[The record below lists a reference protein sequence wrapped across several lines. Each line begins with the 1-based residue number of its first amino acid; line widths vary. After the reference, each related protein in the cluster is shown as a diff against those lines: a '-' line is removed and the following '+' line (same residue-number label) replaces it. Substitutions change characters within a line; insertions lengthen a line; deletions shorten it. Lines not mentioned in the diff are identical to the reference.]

1 MIVIDLIYNLAILV
15 AVSVLA
21 GFVDNRW
28 QRHTATGKIFQGL
41 LFGGVAMIAMLN
53 PFVFSPGIIFDG
65 RSVVLSLC
73 ALFFGPLAGAIAG
86 ILAILLR
93 LYLGGAGTLMGV
105 SVILSSVII
114 GVIFYQYRQ
123 KHKVEI
129 NAWYLFRFGILVH
142 IALIILMLALPSD
155 MRMLTFQTIGLTIL
169 GTYPL
174 ATVLIGKILKDQESN
189 LYLFRNL
196 SESEKQYKSLINE
209 MQQALAV
216 YEVIYNNKQEAV
228 DYRFILVNPN
238 YIKLTG
244 LKESDLIGKTLQEIF
259 PKTEEFWNERYE
271 HVVRTGEAIYYENY
285 SNELNKH
292 YEVVVYRPRTDQ
304 LAVILTDITDR
315 KLYEETLTIAKEQAE
330 ASDRLKTAFM
340 NNISHEIRT
349 PLNGI
354 LGFGQMIAQPNLSDK
369 DRSNFFEILQT
380 SVDRLIS
387 TVNDYMDI
395 SLIAS
400 DNLEVKNKSF
410 NLDQLI
416 KGLFAQ
422 LQAHAR
428 IKNLETH
435 LILPETAKNT
445 ILYSDKELL
454 SKALGQLIKNAVK
467 FTNQGNIKLGYTKMN
482 GYLEFF
488 VKDTGVGIGEDAFK
502 RIFEAFDQEENTNTR
517 QYEGSG
523 LGLPIARGII
533 TKLGGKIWAKS
544 EKGIG
549 SEFYF
554 IIPLQNEPAT
564 DIAVVPHENNN
575 TKQGKP
581 LILIAE
587 DDDSNF
593 LYLQVVLNRA
603 SFDII
608 RAADGNEAVK
618 KCRENPNI
626 SLVLMDIKLPEMDG
640 FEATRQI
647 KSFRKELPVIGVT
660 AYALSGDENRVLEA
674 GFDDYLSKPLKR
686 STLMLTLNKFG
697 LDSK

>member
-28 QRHTATGKIFQGL
+28 QRHTVTGKVFQGL

-53 PFVFSPGIIFDG
+53 PFVISPGIIFDG
-65 RSVVLSLC
+65 RSVVLSLS

-93 LYLGGAGTLMGV
+93 LYIGGAGTLMGIA
-105 SVILSSVII
+105 VILSSVII

-123 KHKVEI
+123 KHKLEI
-129 NAWYLFRFGILVH
+129 NAWYLFLFGVIVH
-142 IALIILMLALPSD
+142 IAMLVLMLTLPSD
-155 MRMLTFQTIGLTIL
+155 VRMFTLETIGLTIL

-216 YEVIYNNKQEAV
+216 YEVIYNTRQEAV

-238 YIKLTG
+238 YIKLTR
-244 LKESDLIGKTLQEIF
+244 LKESDLIGKTLQEVF

-315 KLYEETLTIAKEQAE
+315 KLYAETLTIAKEQAE

-354 LGFGQMIAQPNLSDK
+354 LGFGQMITQPNISDK
-369 DRSNFFEILQT
+369 ERSNFFEILQS

-387 TVNDYMDI
+387 TVTDYMDI

-400 DNLEVKNKSF
+400 DNLKVKNISF

-416 KGLFAQ
+416 TGLFAQ
-422 LQAHAR
+422 LQTHAR
-428 IKNLETH
+428 NKNLETY
-435 LILPETAKNT
+435 LVLPETSKNT

-454 SKALGQLIKNAVK
+454 RKALGHLIKNAVK

-488 VKDTGVGIGEDAFK
+488 VKDTGVGIGELAFQ

-523 LGLPIARGII
+523 LGLPIAKGII

-544 EKGIG
+544 EKGKG

-554 IIPLQNEPAT
+554 IIPLQNQPDT
-564 DIAVVPHENNN
+564 NIAAVPHENNN
-575 TKQGKP
+575 IKQGKP
-581 LILIAE
+581 LILVAE

-626 SLVLMDIKLPEMDG
+626 NLVLMDIKLPEMDG
-640 FEATRQI
+640 FEATRKI

-660 AYALSGDENRVLEA
+660 AYAISGDENRILEA
-674 GFDDYLSKPLKR
+674 GFDDYLSKPFKR

-697 LDSK
+697 LDSL